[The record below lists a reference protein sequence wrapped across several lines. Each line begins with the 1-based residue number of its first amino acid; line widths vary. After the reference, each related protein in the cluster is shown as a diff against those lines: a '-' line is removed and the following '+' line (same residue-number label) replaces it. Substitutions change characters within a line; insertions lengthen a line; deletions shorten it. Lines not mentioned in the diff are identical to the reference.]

1 MSDLGEAPGAILGLV
16 VGGIIL
22 ISFGKELESTSYI
35 NLEFWG
41 VVYVIAAIVLA
52 IVVVVAGV
60 SALLRGL

>member
-22 ISFGKELESTSYI
+22 ISFGKALESTNYI

-52 IVVVVAGV
+52 NVVVVAGV